1 MLNSNPSINQFN
13 FNILHINRYYLYD
26 ITMSFHLTAES
37 LRLEENHILI
47 AQLRNADGEL
57 VDSSIDLNTIIGN
70 VDGIPPSPSPLST
83 G

>member
-1 MLNSNPSINQFN
+1 
-13 FNILHINRYYLYD
+13 
-26 ITMSFHLTAES
+26 MSFHLTAES

-57 VDSSIDLNTIIGN
+57 VDSFIDLNTIIGN
-70 VDGIPPSPSPLST
+70 ADGILSPTVS